1 MSRLSYPH
9 NGNPYSWKDGLIL
22 KQDPCIWSLHQ
33 HCHNRNL
40 YIEIITRH
48 YIISI
53 PRHTQEDDI
62 CDAIEMCDYSL
73 HGCDEAGNRHNFISH
88 RHGERKTELCPRVW
102 WYYGDVCKHGTTVQ
116 GQAGW
121 RGIDLH
127 IQIYVNELSLWIN
140 NTSVIDVI
148 IDQCNV
154 LLPKCQT
161 VTYTTDDLLLNGL

>member
-1 MSRLSYPH
+1 MGIPMLKIRRSHDRLIFSHGDPYTGKTTSLYWDSPLVSRLSYPH

-48 YIISI
+48 YIVSI
-53 PRHTQEDDI
+53 PQHTRGDHI
-62 CDAIEMCDYSL
+62 CGAIEMCDYSL

-102 WYYGDVCKHGTTVQ
+102 WYYGDVCKHGRTVQ
-116 GQAGW
+116 GQERWKGSN
-121 RGIDLH
+121 LH
-127 IQIYVNELSLWIN
+127 IQI
-140 NTSVIDVI
+140 
-148 IDQCNV
+148 
-154 LLPKCQT
+154 
-161 VTYTTDDLLLNGL
+161 